1 MSLPVTPLRASD
13 VRDLSPEQL
22 AQLLAV
28 SEDMRLVQ
36 MSDDR
41 DALWEFMQETPEN
54 IGPPL
59 PWNLYDDAWGWRPGE
74 VTLIAGPNNS
84 GKSGLISFMALHYS
98 RFGKVGMMS
107 LEEPFP
113 QQVKRFQRQAWCSNH
128 PTRGEFDQLCD
139 FTHDRIFH
147 YQHHGMV
154 QAPRVYGCME
164 AFRARGCSLVVID
177 NLQKCGVTEDL
188 DQQRD
193 FINAVIGLATA
204 MKLHVVLVHHT
215 RKRGQGYAGRVSSD
229 DVRGSGAITD
239 LATNLMLVQRDF
251 DRADA
256 LQKRLRGEFI
266 TPAEQDLLDDGA
278 DITLHIQKQ
287 KFGNNWNGSIKL
299 WTDEG
304 LSYKD
309 SMRGNAPK
317 LHLRLAED
325 LL

>member
-1 MSLPVTPLRASD
+1 MMPVTRIDPRD

-22 AQLLAV
+22 AEALG
-28 SEDMRLVQ
+28 SFEDRRLTQ

-41 DALWEFMQETPEN
+41 EALWEFMQETPAN

-59 PWNLYDDAWGWRPGE
+59 PWELFDDVWGWRPGE

-84 GKSGLISFMALHYS
+84 GKSGLISFMALHFS
-98 RFGKVGMMS
+98 RWGKVGMMS

-113 QQVKRFQRQAWCSNH
+113 QQVKRFQRQAWCSNA
-128 PTRGEFDQLCD
+128 PTREQFDQLCD

-147 YQHHGMV
+147 YEHHGMV

-164 AFRARGCSLVVID
+164 AIRARGCELVVID

-188 DQQRD
+188 DHQRD
-193 FINAVIGLATA
+193 FINAVIGLGTA
-204 MKLHVVLVHHT
+204 MGLHVVLVHHT
-215 RKRGQGYAGRVSSD
+215 RKRGQGWTGRPSSD

-239 LATNLMLVQRDF
+239 LATNLMLVHRDF

-256 LQKRLRGEFI
+256 LQKRLRGAFL
-266 TPAEQDLLDDGA
+266 TPDEKDLLEDGA
-278 DITLHIQKQ
+278 DITLHVQKQ

-299 WTDEG
+299 WTDDG

-309 SMRGNAPK
+309 SMHGNAPV
-317 LHLRLAED
+317 LPLRLVED
-325 LL
+325 VL